1 MQTLTQQNSPDMRWK
16 TKGEGRVILNNNN
29 NNNNNLLFVYRYVI
43 VNPLAPQIAVLIEA
57 GQEVH
62 TLNYI

>member
-1 MQTLTQQNSPDMRWK
+1 MKAEGLNRLTLNIYS
-16 TKGEGRVILNNNN
+16 VYNNNN
-29 NNNNNLLFVYRYVI
+29 LNNNNLLFVYRWVI